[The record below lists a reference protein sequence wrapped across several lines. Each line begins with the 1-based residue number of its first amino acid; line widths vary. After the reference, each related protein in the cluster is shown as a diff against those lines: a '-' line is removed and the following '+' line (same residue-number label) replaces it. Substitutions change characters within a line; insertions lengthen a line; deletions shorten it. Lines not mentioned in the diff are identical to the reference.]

1 MFKTYSHAEVG
12 PAAIFGEAGAHRWQF
27 VELEVVYPW
36 FYVELVRDY
45 GDDIVGSMLM
55 IPTVPA
61 LQQMLLELDERSW
74 FSQAHLMSPGYL
86 RGGGNWMMEP
96 LVEVDVA
103 ENDSGT
109 IKGYVY
115 RVEGGACYSIE
126 HPAGCSN
133 LKVTDIIFSAARDLR
148 AYR

>member
-1 MFKTYSHAEVG
+1 MWGLWSAY
-12 PAAIFGEAGAHRWQF
+12 
-27 VELEVVYPW
+27 
-36 FYVELVRDY
+36 
-45 GDDIVGSMLM
+45 
-55 IPTVPA
+55 
-61 LQQMLLELDERSW
+61 
-74 FSQAHLMSPGYL
+74 
-86 RGGGNWMMEP
+86 
-96 LVEVDVA
+96 VEVDVA